1 MAEDD
6 ALWEAEQKDVSAEEI
21 WRLRDASYPRG
32 RVLNADEVAQTISFL
47 ASDAAAGINGEA
59 VTVALGG
66 LW

>member
-6 ALWEAEQKDVSAEEI
+6 ARWEAEQKGVSAEEI
-21 WRLRDASYPRG
+21 WRLRDAGYPRG
-32 RVLNADEVAQTISFL
+32 RVLTADEVAQTISFL